1 MEGLNNML
9 KTVNQN
15 GWLRGFRVPNNAG
28 NEMEVS
34 HLLYVDDTLVLC
46 EAKAE
51 QMRYLRLILIVFE
64 FVSGLHVNWR
74 KSRLIPVK
82 EVADAQV
89 LAGILG
95 CEIDCL
101 PTAYLGLSLGS
112 RNKVM
117 EVWSGVVERVE
128 RRLARW
134 KTQYLSLGGR
144 VILINVVLDSLPT
157 YVMSLFPIPA
167 KVEKRF
173 NNENQA
179 LWKEVVINK
188 YGQQGQWCTKPVTTA
203 YAVSVWR
210 SIRAQWPTFNANV
223 GFTVGNRRKISFW
236 NDNWLGYA
244 PLKDMFPHLFCLSL
258 VSEASIGDTWSLQG
272 WNLYFRRSLND
283 WEVIRVTEL
292 LKDLDTFNGTSHNE
306 DSMIW
311 KSDGKDFTVKSVYT
325 LLNSTGHQN
334 TSWP

>member
-1 MEGLNNML
+1 M
-9 KTVNQN
+9 
-15 GWLRGFRVPNNAG
+15 
-28 NEMEVS
+28 
-34 HLLYVDDTLVLC
+34 
-46 EAKAE
+46 
-51 QMRYLRLILIVFE
+51 FE

-74 KSRLIPVK
+74 KGRLIQVK
-82 EVADAQV
+82 EVADAKV

-101 PTAYLGLSLGS
+101 PTTYLGLSLGS
-112 RNKVM
+112 RNKAM

-144 VILINVVLDSLPT
+144 VILINVVLNSLPT

-167 KVEKRF
+167 KVETRLDSLRRNFLWQGSKDKKSFHLVNWKAATTSKAEGGGLGIKNIRTQNKSLLMKWLWRF

-179 LWKEVVINK
+179 LWKEVMINK

-203 YAVSVWR
+203 YGVGVWR

-236 NDNWLGYA
+236 NDNWLGHA
-244 PLKDMFPHLFCLSL
+244 PLKDMFPDLFCLSL
-258 VSEASIGDTWSLQG
+258 APEASIEDTWSLQG
-272 WNLYFRRSLND
+272 
-283 WEVIRVTEL
+283 
-292 LKDLDTFNGTSHNE
+292 
-306 DSMIW
+306 
-311 KSDGKDFTVKSVYT
+311 
-325 LLNSTGHQN
+325 
-334 TSWP
+334 